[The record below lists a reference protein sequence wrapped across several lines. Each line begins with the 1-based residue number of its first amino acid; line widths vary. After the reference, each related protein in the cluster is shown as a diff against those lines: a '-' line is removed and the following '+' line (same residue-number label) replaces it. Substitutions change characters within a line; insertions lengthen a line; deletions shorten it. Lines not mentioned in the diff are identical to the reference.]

1 MAKHHYVIPGFETE
15 ANGFVQSISDE
26 NRAHVEIVSH
36 DQAFETKFVAQQ
48 LCNNAARHGGRRGLR
63 LEGWVPPVADHH
75 TVYNPGRRPRRSR
88 PTNEFAKHGQ
98 LITIKLLPSAI
109 YPGQL
114 KMRI

>member
-36 DQAFETKFVAQQ
+36 DEAFETKFVAQQ
-48 LCNNAARHGGRRGLR
+48 PCNNPARHGGRRGLR
-63 LEGWVPPVADHH
+63 LEARVPPVADHH
-75 TVYNPGRRPRRSR
+75 AVYNVGRRAR
-88 PTNEFAKHGQ
+88 PWRPPNEFAKYGQ
-98 LITIKLLPSAI
+98 LIVIKLLPGAI
-109 YPGQL
+109 DPGQL